1 MDTVRALIARS
12 SPSARGPT
20 IDVLWYFE
28 EREDV
33 GDWWRRH
40 GWQVTVT
47 PSDELMT
54 GYGRNLR
61 RRSRTTSRRICSSP
75 RSEILCDSTQLIV
88 CCLIRLCGFS
98 GLPAVRV

>member
-1 MDTVRALIARS
+1 MAKADPQREVPRT
-12 SPSARGPT
+12 
-20 IDVLWYFE
+20 DELWYFE

-54 GYGRNLR
+54 GYGRKPPQEIQDGIPPYLFVSAQRHANAARTIRVVELSSSST
-61 RRSRTTSRRICSSP
+61 RS
-75 RSEILCDSTQLIV
+75 D
-88 CCLIRLCGFS
+88 
-98 GLPAVRV
+98 A